1 MDLDKKIGI
10 KENLIAEVG
19 EQEGEMIWDRAKIIL
34 KEIEARYPNL
44 PKGQQM
50 HTGYIF
56 PSAAVQLA
64 VREIK
69 GDQDLGYKVISE
81 YSWAKSRE
89 MGARLRKT
97 AKIPGFKR
105 LFVKMWGSIS
115 IRKSIMIVQKTT
127 VFPASRENVFEKIQK
142 LETLQYIARPFATF
156 YSWVFQWGGKVRI
169 EGPEDAVTEYKEIAR
184 KALEG

>member
-1 MDLDKKIGI
+1 MDLDKKIEI

-69 GDQDLGYKVISE
+69 GNQDLG
-81 YSWAKSRE
+81 
-89 MGARLRKT
+89 
-97 AKIPGFKR
+97 
-105 LFVKMWGSIS
+105 
-115 IRKSIMIVQKTT
+115 
-127 VFPASRENVFEKIQK
+127 
-142 LETLQYIARPFATF
+142 
-156 YSWVFQWGGKVRI
+156 
-169 EGPEDAVTEYKEIAR
+169 
-184 KALEG
+184 